1 MTINPITYILQSRS
15 ELGKVV
21 WPSRS
26 ETLRYTIVV
35 AVVSVIVGVYIA
47 GLDAVFAKFAETYLY
62 K

>member
-1 MTINPITYILQSRS
+1 LTFIKESKS

-21 WPSRS
+21 WPSRR
-26 ETLRYTIVV
+26 ETMRYTVIV

-47 GLDAVFAKFAETYLY
+47 GLDAIFAKLAETYLY